1 MLLVSHKPA
10 TRRVQIGRKLGE
22 TWFTIQINVS
32 PSAETK
38 PVPDSERK
46 GGAGLFSCLLRFNS
60 PVYIVQSGQYI

>member
-32 PSAETK
+32 PAAETK
-38 PVPDSERK
+38 PVPDSEK
-46 GGAGLFSCLLRFNS
+46 EEQAYFLECLLRFNS
-60 PVYIVQSGQYI
+60 PVYLVQ